1 MNLSEI
7 RDLAL
12 SLANSFSADGEQL
25 PLSDTADFRLAF
37 NAFLNT
43 AQNKFSEKDKI
54 EAVFPI
60 TQNPIPN
67 LLNVYSSFNIVQHLD
82 ADIEVS
88 ATGVKSYYFE
98 VDGNC
103 VVYLEES
110 ISGVWTNLATLTITG
125 ISGFT
130 EYKGLVAPSNVS
142 NTVRMRFAGPYPF
155 NIRRTALYGYTFASS
170 SDVPKFQPYI
180 KYPLPTGY
188 ISMNKVV
195 QNSDDRLHTT
205 LIDYSIE
212 KKNIVIN
219 YYYIGSFDV
228 LYFKCPDKLVLDTDE
243 PEIQEQNHAYLAYF
257 AAGTWLLSTGSQ
269 QNGIILLNQFDAFV
283 NESAHTI
290 DEQNGTIENVS
301 NW

>member
-1 MNLSEI
+1 MNLAEI

-12 SLANSFSADGEQL
+12 SLANSFSADGEPL

-43 AQNKFSEKDKI
+43 AQNKFAEKDKI
-54 EAVFPI
+54 EAVYPI

-67 LLNVYSSFNIVQHLD
+67 LLNVYSSFNIVQHLE

-88 ATGVKSYYFE
+88 AIGAKSYYFE

-110 ISGVWTNLATLTITG
+110 ISGVWTNLATLTIVG

-130 EYKGLVAPSNVS
+130 EYKGLITPSSTTNI
-142 NTVRMRFAGPYPF
+142 VRMRFTGPYPF

-180 KYPLPTGY
+180 KYPLPSDY
-188 ISMNKVV
+188 VSMNKVV
-195 QNSDDRLHTT
+195 QNSDDRLHAT

-228 LYFKCPDKLVLDTDE
+228 LYFKRPAKLVIDTDE

-257 AAGTWLLSTGSQ
+257 AAGTWLFSTGSQ
-269 QNGIILLNQFDAFV
+269 QNGLVLLNQFDSFLT
-283 NESAHTI
+283 EIRPTI
-290 DEQNGTIENVS
+290 DEQNGTIENFS